1 LSINNL
7 VDKYVNL
14 NYITMKKAI
23 VLLIITV
30 LILPG
35 CKFINEK
42 ILKKGED
49 LELVTEQLK
58 KEMEEK
64 EADYQKELREIM
76 QVSQAKIDSII
87 NYYENE
93 LASKGGTYGS
103 VGAGTYYLVVG
114 SFKTPEYAENFS
126 AKVSELGYATEILSI
141 GNWNF
146 VSAESYNNWREAVE
160 GLEIVRSGV
169 SVDSWILVGK

>member
-1 LSINNL
+1 
-7 VDKYVNL
+7 
-14 NYITMKKAI
+14 MKKTI

-58 KEMEEK
+58 KEMEQK

-76 QVSQAKIDSII
+76 QISQAKIDSII

-114 SFKTPEYAENFS
+114 SFKTPEFAERYN
-126 AKVSELGYATEILSI
+126 AKVSEMGYTSEILTI
-141 GNWNF
+141 RHWNF
-146 VSAESYNNWREAVE
+146 VTAESYNNWRDAVE
-160 GLEIVRSGV
+160 GLGIVRSGV
-169 SVDSWILVGK
+169 SKDAWILVGK

>member
-1 LSINNL
+1 
-7 VDKYVNL
+7 
-14 NYITMKKAI
+14 MKKAI

-58 KEMEEK
+58 KDMETN
-64 EADYQKELREIM
+64 EADHQKELREIK
-76 QVSQAKIDSII
+76 QISQAKIDSII
-87 NYYENE
+87 NYYESE
-93 LASKGGTYGS
+93 LASKGGSYGS
-103 VGAGTYYLVVG
+103 VGAGSYYLIVG
-114 SFKTPEYAENFS
+114 SFKTPEYAENYS
-126 AKVSELGYATEILSI
+126 AKVSEMGYSSEILTI
-141 GNWNF
+141 GHWNF
-146 VSAESYNNWREAVE
+146 VSAESYNNWRDAVE
-160 GLEIVRSGV
+160 GLEIVRSSV